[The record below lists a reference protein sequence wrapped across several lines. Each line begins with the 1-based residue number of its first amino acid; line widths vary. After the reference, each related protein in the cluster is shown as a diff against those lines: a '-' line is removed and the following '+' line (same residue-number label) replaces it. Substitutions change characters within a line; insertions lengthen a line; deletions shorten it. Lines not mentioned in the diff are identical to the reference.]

1 MSLAENAGTSIFLAV
16 YLRVITMAI
25 GRDYNC
31 GNARSAVTFGK
42 TLSSRREAIK
52 RNVHKQD
59 GVEST
64 PWFCCD
70 GLRVS

>member
-1 MSLAENAGTSIFLAV
+1 MSHAGNADTSTFLAA

-31 GNARSAVTFGK
+31 GNARSAVTFGR